1 MVKDDK
7 VLARKMVGIRLQISI
22 MKLVTL
28 DLGLYNHTA
37 SIGETLSTFDL
48 KSS

>member
-1 MVKDDK
+1 MVGDDK
-7 VLARKMVGIRLQISI
+7 VLACKKPGIRLQISI

-37 SIGETLSTFDL
+37 SIEET
-48 KSS
+48 